1 MHGYRIA
8 KPRGDP
14 AGWRP
19 VLPHCPEPPMPIPA
33 LPRRRIPLRPA
44 ALLLPVLLPVLLL
57 GGCVTTESN
66 QRAFAEMRDTLPCCQ
81 SLQEIPI
88 EPVTAKDTRFEI
100 STASPVFVFGRS
112 KSYFR
117 AFELPQDG
125 SEYALTVKSFP
136 AYAPYAPRTPIF
148 MPGLLFLNEKKE
160 PDVYIAPDRFRYS
173 PEGWFEGRGIA
184 YSVTV
189 AKEGKR
195 PSYVVIFTPATSP
208 EDGGGRAIPNPQTMT
223 PVMIGT
229 TMVPIMS
236 GGGSSSTEPMP
247 TGSLRLSIEPVT
259 PKPAAPA
266 TDAAPAK

>member
-1 MHGYRIA
+1 MTF
-8 KPRGDP
+8 PNP
-14 AGWRP
+14 P
-19 VLPHCPEPPMPIPA
+19 TLP
-33 LPRRRIPLRPA
+33 
-44 ALLLPVLLPVLLL
+44 LLTLLPVLLL

-66 QRAFAEMRDTLPCCQ
+66 QRAFAELRDTLSCCQ
-81 SLQEIPI
+81 SLQDIPI
-88 EPVTAKDTRFEI
+88 EKVTAKDTRFDI
-100 STASPVFVFGRS
+100 STASPVFVFGQS

-136 AYAPYAPRTPIF
+136 AYAPYAPRTPMF

-160 PDVYIAPDRFRYS
+160 PDVYIGPDKFRYS

-184 YSVTV
+184 YAVTV
-189 AKEGKR
+189 SKEGKR

-208 EDGGGRAIPNPQTMT
+208 EDGGRAIPNPQTMM

-247 TGSLRLSIEPVT
+247 TGSLRLSIEPIT
-259 PKPAAPA
+259 PKAATPVTDSPAPA
-266 TDAAPAK
+266 PAPTPAPAK